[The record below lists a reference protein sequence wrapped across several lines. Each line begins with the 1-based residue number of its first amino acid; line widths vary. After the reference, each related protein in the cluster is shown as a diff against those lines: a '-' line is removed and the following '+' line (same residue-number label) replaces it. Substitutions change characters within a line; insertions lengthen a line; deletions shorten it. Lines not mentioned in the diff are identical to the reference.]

1 MKKYFIISLALLHI
15 CFSSESPAQ
24 KPLLKMEDVWANRQF
39 FASGLPE
46 VRSMRD
52 GKHFTELVSDA
63 GGPAIVKND
72 LSTGKTVDTLYYPGS
87 LMIDGKAADIA
98 DYQLSHDEK
107 LILLSTAVE
116 PIYRHST
123 KANHYVYTIAN
134 RSAKPVSSGG
144 KQQYATFSPSGTS
157 VAFVR
162 DNNIFLHD
170 LTSGTERPITTD
182 GKRNEIINGATDW
195 VYEEEFSFDQGYQ
208 WSPDGKYLAYYRF
221 DEKQV
226 KEFNLTYYGEL
237 YPKEEKYKYP
247 KAGEDNSIV
256 EIYIYDLSAGRAVKA
271 DVNRE
276 TDQYIPRILWTADVG
291 TLCVMRMNRL
301 QNKLELYSCDATTG
315 ASSLFFTEENAA
327 YIEISDDLKFLSNK
341 KEFIFT
347 STRDGYNHVYLFDM
361 SGKQIRQIT
370 KGNWDVTAVYGYDEI
385 KKTVY
390 YQAAIKSPM
399 EKGVFASSSK
409 GTRVELQPAPGT
421 NSAMFTNGF
430 HYYFITNSALNRVPV
445 VTLYDIRG
453 KKIRTIKDNKQVTET
468 MDKFTL
474 IQPEFFNFTTSEGIS
489 LNGWMIKP
497 YDFDPSKKYPVIQY
511 MYGGPNSQTV
521 KDEWSGPNYFWFQ
534 LLSQKGYIIVSVD
547 NRGTGARGEAFNKC
561 TYKQLGKLETMD
573 QIEVAKWLGK
583 QPFVDASR
591 IGAWGWSYGGYMTS
605 LLMTKGAD
613 FFKAAVAVAPVTNWR
628 YYDTIYT
635 ERYLQTPQLN
645 PSGYD
650 DNSPIN
656 FSKLLKGN
664 FLLIHGTTDD
674 NVHMQNSM
682 EFITS
687 LVKEKKQFDTFLYPN
702 KAHGIGGVRLHLYQ
716 MMTDWFIANL

>member
-1 MKKYFIISLALLHI
+1 MKKYFTISLTLFHI
-15 CFSSESPAQ
+15 CFSSNSPAQ
-24 KPLLKMEDVWANRQF
+24 KPLLKLDDVWASRQF

-52 GKHFTELVSDA
+52 GRHYTELVSDV
-63 GGPAIVKND
+63 GGSAIVKND
-72 LSTGKTVDTLYYPGS
+72 LSTGKTVDTLYYSGS

-107 LILLSTAVE
+107 LILLSTEVE

-134 RSAKPVSSGG
+134 RSAKPVSTGG
-144 KQQYATFSPSGTS
+144 KQQYATFSPAGSS

-162 DNNIFLHD
+162 DNNIFLLD
-170 LTSGTERPITTD
+170 LSTGTEKPVTSD

-208 WSPDGKYLAYYRF
+208 WSPDGRYLAYYRF
-221 DEKQV
+221 DESRV
-226 KEFNLTYYGEL
+226 REFNLTYYGDL

-247 KAGEDNSIV
+247 KAGEDNSRV
-256 EIYIYDLSAGRAVKA
+256 EIHVYNLSAGSAIKA
-271 DVNRE
+271 DVNKE
-276 TDQYIPRILWTADVG
+276 ADQYIPRILWTADPG
-291 TLCVMRMNRL
+291 QLCVMRMNRL
-301 QNKLELYSCDATTG
+301 QNKLELYSCNAATG
-315 ASSLFFTEENAA
+315 ASSLFFTEENPA
-327 YIEISDDLKFLSNK
+327 YIGVSDDLKFLSNK
-341 KEFIFT
+341 KEFLWT
-347 STRDGYNHVYLFDM
+347 STRDGYNHVYLYDM
-361 SGKQIRQIT
+361 SGKLIRQIT
-370 KGNWDVTAVYGYDEI
+370 KGNWDVTAVYDYDEL

-399 EKGVFASSSK
+399 EKGVFASSVK
-409 GTRVELQPAPGT
+409 GTRLELQPAPGT
-421 NSAMFTNGF
+421 NSALFTTGF
-430 HYYFITNSALNRVPV
+430 QYYFITNSALDRVPV

-453 KKIRTIKDNKQVTET
+453 KKIRTIKDNKVVTET

-474 IQPEFFNFTTSEGIS
+474 VKPEFFSFATSENIN

-497 YDFDPSKKYPVIQY
+497 FDFDPSKRYPVIQY

-561 TYKQLGKLETMD
+561 TYKQLGKFETID

-583 QPFVDASR
+583 QSFVDASR

-628 YYDTIYT
+628 YYDSIYT

-682 EFITS
+682 EFITA

>member
-1 MKKYFIISLALLHI
+1 MKRYFIISIALLTT
-15 CFSSESPAQ
+15 CMSPQAQAQ
-24 KPLLKMEDVWANRQF
+24 KSLLKMEDVWASRQF
-39 FASGLPE
+39 FAFGLPE
-46 VRSMRD
+46 VRSMKD
-52 GKHFTELVSDA
+52 GKHYTEPVETPN
-63 GGPAIVKND
+63 GTAIVKME
-72 LSTGKTVDTLYYPGS
+72 LSTGNTVDTLFYPGS
-87 LMIDGKAADIA
+87 LIVNHKTADFS
-98 DYQLSHDEK
+98 DYQLSEDEK
-107 LILLSTAVE
+107 IIILSTDVE
-116 PIYRHST
+116 RIYRHST

-134 RSAKPVSSGG
+134 RDVKPVSESG
-144 KQQYATFSPSGTS
+144 KQQYATFSPTGTS

-162 DNNIFLHD
+162 DNNIYLHD
-170 LTSGTERPITTD
+170 LSTGTEKPITTD

-208 WSPDGKYLAYYRF
+208 WSPDGRYLAYYRF
-221 DEKQV
+221 DESRV
-226 KEFNLTYYGEL
+226 REFNLTYYGEL

-256 EIYIYDLSAGRAVKA
+256 EIYIYDIAAGRAVKA
-271 DVNRE
+271 DVNKE
-276 TDQYIPRILWTADVG
+276 ADQYIPRILWTANPG
-291 TLCVMRMNRL
+291 KLCVMRMNRL
-301 QNKLELYSCDATTG
+301 QNKLELYACNAQTG
-315 ASSLFFTEENAA
+315 ASSLFYTEVNAA
-327 YIEISDDLKFLSNK
+327 YIEISDDLKFLANK
-341 KEFIFT
+341 KEFIWT
-347 STRDGYNHVYLFDM
+347 STSDGYNHVYLYDLN
-361 SGKQIRQIT
+361 GKLIRQIT
-370 KGNWDVTAVYGYDEI
+370 KGKWDVTSVYGYDEV
-385 KKTVY
+385 KKTLY
-390 YQAAIKSPM
+390 YQAAVKSPM
-399 EKGVFASSSK
+399 EKGVFASSEK

-421 NSAMFTNGF
+421 NSARFTTGF
-430 HYYFITNSALNRVPV
+430 QYYFITNSALDRVPV

-453 KKIRTIKDNKQVTET
+453 KKIRTIKDNKEVTEA

-474 IQPEFFNFTTSEGIS
+474 KKPEFFSITTSENVS

-497 YDFDPSKKYPVIQY
+497 FDFDPSKKYPVIQY

-521 KDEWSGPNYFWFQ
+521 KDEWIGPNYFWFQ
-534 LLSQKGYIIVSVD
+534 LLSQQGYIIVSVD

-573 QIEVAKWLGK
+573 QIEVAQWLGK

-613 FFKAAVAVAPVTNWR
+613 FFKAAIAVAPVTNWR

-702 KAHGIGGVRLHLYQ
+702 KAHGISGVRLHLYQ
-716 MMTDWFIANL
+716 MMTDWFVANL